1 MSLELIIFDLDG
13 TLVDSCKDI
22 TLALNHCFQQK
33 GISGFSP
40 EEVKK
45 MVGEGV
51 NRLIEKALQ
60 IKKVSFAMEEMVE
73 CFINYYRQHI
83 ADYSEV
89 YPGVKETLEKLKAF
103 KKAIVSN
110 KTTELTV
117 KTVEHLG
124 LLKYFDFVAGSDF
137 FSERKPSPL
146 PIIETIKKFNTTA
159 SATLVV
165 GDSEIDIETAKAA
178 GVKSVAVTYGY
189 REKELLK
196 NADFIIDKISDLIN
210 IVKERI

>member
-1 MSLELIIFDLDG
+1 MSVELIIFDLDG
-13 TLVDSCKDI
+13 TLVDSCRDI
-22 TLALNHCFQQK
+22 TEALNHCFEQK
-33 GISGFSP
+33 GISGFCP

-60 IKKVSFAMEEMVE
+60 IKKVSFGMNEMVE
-73 CFINYYRQHI
+73 CFINYYKQHI

-89 YPGVKETLEKLKAF
+89 YPEVKETLEKLMDF
-103 KKAIVSN
+103 KKAIISN
-110 KTTELTV
+110 KTTELTI
-117 KTVEHLG
+117 KTVECLG

-137 FSERKPSPL
+137 FSERKPSAL
-146 PIIETIKKFNTTA
+146 PIIETIKKFNATA
-159 SATLVV
+159 ETTLVV

-189 REKELLK
+189 RQRELLK

-210 IVKERI
+210 IIEERI